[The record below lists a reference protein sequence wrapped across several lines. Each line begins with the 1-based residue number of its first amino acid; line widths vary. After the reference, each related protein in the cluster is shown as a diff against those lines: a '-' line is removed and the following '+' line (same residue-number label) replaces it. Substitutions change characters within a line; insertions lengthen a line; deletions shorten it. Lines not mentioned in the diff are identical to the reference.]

1 MPRTQTEKIIAVVIT
16 IVLIFGLAIAFAFW
30 RFRED
35 ARGYL
40 KNINTDPILF
50 VKDLPPTS

>member
-1 MPRTQTEKIIAVVIT
+1 MTQTEKIIAVVVVT
-16 IVLIFGLAIAFAFW
+16 ILILGLAIAFAFW

-40 KNINTDPILF
+40 KGVDTNIVLF
-50 VKDLPPTS
+50 VNDLPPTS